1 MINTNKSSIIG
12 KIIANYRNK
21 EKLCLERAI
30 QHDYFA
36 EHYFVTNKGTKQ

>member
-21 EKLCLERAI
+21 EKLCLERAN

-36 EHYFVTNKGTKQ
+36 LIGRKTNKGTKQ